1 MRRLSQDQYRESR
14 VRNTVGPM
22 SVIIQLGAMV
32 VVATLLPLFVGL
44 WLDIQLHTVPW
55 ITLMG
60 MLVGVVS
67 SIVAVYRV
75 IASRYKRL
83 E

>member
-1 MRRLSQDQYRESR
+1 M
-14 VRNTVGPM
+14 RNTVGPM

>member
-1 MRRLSQDQYRESR
+1 M
-14 VRNTVGPM
+14 RNTVGPI